1 MKNPG
6 SQHWVRS
13 MDHRIEL
20 LTRRADIWF
29 AKASLATARAR
40 YFSARARHL
49 QDTAVDLI
57 ESQKVQILHPK
68 EPPPPPPPQVAP
80 SPLPEPPVET
90 QELEIKGAYCPK
102 WTKRP
107 HHFTLATN
115 QKVIGEKHP
124 INEDAAFFVML
135 GDEIGFVGLV
145 GAHQSH
151 AELGGY
157 AYQHS
162 VHDGLTTKI
171 KFEEFAKHYKLD
183 VETCKQ
189 LTKPRAGP
197 KLDKRTTDILEDIAI
212 KMIESG
218 RLLA

>member
-1 MKNPG
+1 
-6 SQHWVRS
+6 

-20 LTRRADIWF
+20 LTCRADILQ
-29 AKASLATARAR
+29 AKASLAFARAR
-40 YFSARARHL
+40 YLSARARHL
-49 QDTAVDLI
+49 RDDAADLI
-57 ESQKVQILHPK
+57 ESGKVKVLHPK
-68 EPPPPPPPQVAP
+68 ESPPPPPIATRPT
-80 SPLPEPPVET
+80 PEPPVET

-124 INEDAAFFVML
+124 INEDAAFFVL
-135 GDEIGFVGLV
+135 IGDEIGFVGLV
-145 GAHQSH
+145 GPRQSH
-151 AELGGY
+151 TELQGY
-157 AYQHS
+157 SYQHS
-162 VHDGLTTKI
+162 VHDGFTTKI

-183 VETCKQ
+183 AETCKQ